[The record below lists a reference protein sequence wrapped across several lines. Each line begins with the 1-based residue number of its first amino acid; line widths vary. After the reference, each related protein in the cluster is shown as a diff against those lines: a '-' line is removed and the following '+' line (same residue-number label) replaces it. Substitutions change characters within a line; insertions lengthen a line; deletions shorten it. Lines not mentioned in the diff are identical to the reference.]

1 MKTNRCALRTSTNL
15 KNNFFLNFEDS
26 KTLVVFVE
34 NVTLAE
40 QNSKFV
46 SNAEDKV
53 PKLIYNDVHGF
64 VRGLLQSV
72 KVFRVS

>member
-1 MKTNRCALRTSTNL
+1 MKTNSCTRL
-15 KNNFFLNFEDS
+15 KILKITFFLTFKDS

-34 NVTLAE
+34 NVTLVE
-40 QNSKFV
+40 QNSKYA
-46 SNAEDKV
+46 SNEV

-72 KVFRVS
+72 EVFRVN